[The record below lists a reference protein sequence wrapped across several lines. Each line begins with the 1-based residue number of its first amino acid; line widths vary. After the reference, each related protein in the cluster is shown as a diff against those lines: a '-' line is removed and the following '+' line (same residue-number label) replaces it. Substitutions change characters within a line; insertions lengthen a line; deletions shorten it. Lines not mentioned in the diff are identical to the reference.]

1 MARILLCEDKEFI
14 WKSGDLHTNFG
25 LIKGKDILSGNLKS
39 NTGKEFIA
47 YDASFSDLLRYI
59 HRGPATITPKDAA
72 YICYYTGVNKTS
84 KVVDAGAGCGIL
96 SASLGRIAKEV
107 TSYEL
112 NPEFLKIAKKN
123 LDFLGVDNVKLKNND
138 IYGGIEEKNL
148 DLVTLDLPEP
158 WHVFKYS
165 SSLKEGGWLVTYL
178 PTIVQV
184 MAAVEESKKNNLLHV
199 KTIELLEREWH
210 IEGRKVRPKSAMI
223 AHTAFLSF
231 FRKV

>member
-1 MARILLCEDKEFI
+1 MARILVSEGKEFI
-14 WKSGDLHTNFG
+14 WKAGDLHTNFG
-25 LIKGKDILSGNLKS
+25 VIKEGDIQSSNLKS
-39 NTGKEFIA
+39 NTGKEFVA
-47 YDASFSDLLRYI
+47 YEASFSDLLRHI

-72 YICYYTGVNKTS
+72 YICYYTGVNKDS
-84 KVVDAGAGCGIL
+84 RAVDAGAGCGIL

-112 NPEFLKIAKKN
+112 NPEFLKIAKNN
-123 LDFLGVDNVKLKNND
+123 LDFLKVDNVKLKNKD
-138 IYGGIEEKNL
+138 IYEGIEETDL

-158 WHVFKYS
+158 WHVFRYS
-165 SSLKEGGWLVTYL
+165 NSLKEGGWLVTYL

-184 MAAVEESKKNNLLHV
+184 ITAVDESSKNNLFHV
-199 KTIELLEREWH
+199 KTVELLEREWH

-231 FRKV
+231 FRKI